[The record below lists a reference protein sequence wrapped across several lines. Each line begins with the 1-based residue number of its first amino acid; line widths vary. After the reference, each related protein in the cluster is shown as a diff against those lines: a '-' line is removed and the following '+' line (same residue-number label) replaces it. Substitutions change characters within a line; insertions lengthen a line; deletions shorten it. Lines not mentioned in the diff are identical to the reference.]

1 MRPIVKALNKA
12 AADRGKDEN
21 KQLCAYFADVKCF
34 RDLNCTQTDML
45 KLINCVTLQFVPKHE
60 ILFRIGEFGTTFYVS
75 LTGKAQ
81 LFLPNPELRV
91 LKHQKVELQ
100 QDLDEKIEQLQDLR
114 T

>member
-1 MRPIVKALNKA
+1 
-12 AADRGKDEN
+12 
-21 KQLCAYFADVKCF
+21 
-34 RDLNCTQTDML
+34 ML
-45 KLINCVTLQFVPKHE
+45 KLINCVKLQFVPKHE